1 MGEGKKKEEG
11 EKVMKAYGKLIAIKK
26 AQKYNPN
33 DSSESYQSNRVNN

>member
-1 MGEGKKKEEG
+1 MGEGKKKDEG

-33 DSSESYQSNRVNN
+33 DTSESY